1 MKIYLLLSRSLWKK
15 VTESIDDETT
25 NESYKVHT
33 KYLFVLISLV
43 VIRDLQG
50 IVIDTGICSS
60 QYCKIINLLSL
71 LIISTVQ
78 LTVFFRSLLNPEL
91 LYGKQYLTNVLD
103 RQKRTKVKD
112 IWILSANP
120 NILNLQDKKLEK
132 YIVKNLQKYIAIIE
146 ENKNY
151 SKLIKNPNYTIKDLS
166 NDLSIQKN
174 HLSFVFKYHCKLSFS
189 SYRKLIQIKEAKK
202 LLASNYLHNNTIEAL
217 SAEVGFSSY
226 SPFFT
231 NFKKFTGVNPQEY
244 YTKKHYSNTIVTSD
258 NQEVFPKPY
267 LLSPL

>member
-1 MKIYLLLSRSLWKK
+1 
-15 VTESIDDETT
+15 DETT
-25 NESYKVHT
+25 NESYKVHS
-33 KYLFVLISLV
+33 KYIFVLISLV
-43 VIRDLQG
+43 VFRDLQG
-50 IVIDTGICSS
+50 IIMDTGICSL

-120 NILNLQDKKLEK
+120 NILNLQDKKLEE
-132 YIVKNLQKYIAIIE
+132 YVLKNLLKYIAVIE

-151 SKLIKNPNYTIKDLS
+151 SKLIKKTNYNIKDLS
-166 NDLSIQKN
+166 NELSIQKS
-174 HLSFVFKYHCKLSFS
+174 HLSFIFKYHCKLSFS
-189 SYRKLIQIKEAKK
+189 SYKKLIQIKEAIR
-202 LLASNYLHNNTIEAL
+202 LLDSNYLVNNTIEGL
-217 SAEVGFSSY
+217 SNEVGFSSY
-226 SPFFT
+226 SPFYT
-231 NFKKFTGVNPQEY
+231 NFKKFTGVSPHEY
-244 YTKKHYSNTIVTSD
+244 HTRKHYSNSSITSD
-258 NQEVFPKPY
+258 TPEIFPKPS